1 MDLEINQNGTIS
13 TLSQFGVYNIEIQ
26 ESSPELEMESR
37 TVEGRS
43 GRIFDNANF
52 RKKEIDVKGRI
63 KVPSISSFYEKQ
75 DFLNGFFLSR
85 VPYFI
90 RKLVPEQDELYNFE
104 LPGKTSGDFN
114 EKKRK
119 LIPWKYRHEVLST
132 KEIIFSFKGRFTGGL
147 VYDLQIHFETVNLP
161 FGQSDARDVL
171 LSGGKIPY
179 NGTETLS
186 QLEVPFR
193 IEFVSDGGQN
203 AFYFRLNNHNFMFN
217 QASNLESGTK
227 ITVFGHEV
235 IMNGE
240 NANEKTNYEFFELH
254 PFIENAYQTNF
265 RGKIRILGLV
275 DLFK

>member
-37 TVEGRS
+37 TVKGRS

-52 RKKEIDVKGRI
+52 KKKEIDVKGRI

-90 RKLVPEQDELYNFE
+90 RKLVPEQDELYGFE
-104 LPGKTSGDFN
+104 LPGNTSGDFN
-114 EKKRK
+114 DKKRK
-119 LIPWKYRHEVLST
+119 LIPWKYRHEVLTT
-132 KEIIFSFKGRFTGGL
+132 KEINFSFKGRFTGGL

-193 IEFVSDGGQN
+193 IEFTSDGGQN
-203 AFYFRLNNHNFMFN
+203 AFYFRLNNHNFIFN

-235 IMNGE
+235 IMDGE

-265 RGKIRILGLV
+265 RGRIRILGLV